1 MNTYSEENIRA
12 IVSVLEGRGTKLRIM
27 TELQYLMDSK
37 WNWNVIRISRSKF
50 LVNLP
55 YRVTL
60 NLLTKME
67 NIIFITFDIVAVV
80 EETNMDPVAFQ
91 VLQSIWVRA
100 IRIPKIARIEFVV
113 MELSH
118 LVGDPEEV
126 NLPSL

>member
-1 MNTYSEENIRA
+1 MNTYSEEHIRA

-55 YRVTL
+55 SRVAL